1 MKDWSSNE
9 TLEENLQ
16 KEESSSVKLLEGESK
31 ASDRRG
37 GGGGEIPWVLVSIV
51 CLPCCC
57 FFFGIIFAMRDCF
70 TSHIFNF
77 IILTLRGLLFLSVKF
92 KP

>member
-37 GGGGEIPWVLVSIV
+37 GGGGGNTMG
-51 CLPCCC
+51 PCVYCV
-57 FFFGIIFAMRDCF
+57 F
-70 TSHIFNF
+70 T
-77 IILTLRGLLFLSVKF
+77 LLLLFLWHNICHARLLHF
-92 KP
+92 TYL